1 MLRGG
6 GKKSKRATKEGDNK
20 AENDNPVAEDKST
33 PPNNPEQSKGHDP
46 WSPLSMPE
54 WMTTLPMSAK
64 LREPDNG
71 YSRIGIADQ
80 VDDGSVH
87 WSNGTRMNGRKI
99 YLGSLNHIVNQSW
112 MWAWS
117 WMMDS
122 VQNELVSGVDK
133 LPKRVNEL
141 TKNIQRSTAQRIEL
155 LLQQPFVLLDVN
167 TAISPAILG
176 SMLLGAEFLYATFP
190 SDKQGSADVYAILE
204 RWG

>member
-1 MLRGG
+1 MSQKAG
-6 GKKSKRATKEGDNK
+6 GKKSKKDAKTDE
-20 AENDNPVAEDKST
+20 VEDKPSPENKPE
-33 PPNNPEQSKGHDP
+33 PPKHDP

-54 WMTTLPMSAK
+54 WMTTLPMSVK

-71 YSRIGIADQ
+71 YSRIGIADPA
-80 VDDGSVH
+80 DDDSVH

-99 YLGSLNHIVNQSW
+99 YLGSLNRIVNQSW
-112 MWAWS
+112 MWTWS

-133 LPKRVNEL
+133 LPKKVNEL

-155 LLQQPFVLLDVN
+155 LLQQPFVMLDVN

-176 SMLLGAEFLYATFP
+176 SMLLQAEYLYVTFP
-190 SDKQGSADVYAILE
+190 VNSEGRGDVYAIIE
-204 RWG
+204 RWE